1 MCTKY
6 RCHRQSR
13 ASKAQSWYCISSDRS
28 SDRALILN
36 DICFIWFHPVSKP
49 FTDLTEMRHPCCMAS
64 RPLSDSWRCRSC
76 DSVGESENRLG
87 YRDSMGWM
95 MDATIHSFNV
105 FNAYSWS
112 NAFAND
118 VDCRPMRIPCALL
131 EGQFHWDVGQ
141 PFSPKQEQIVD
152 AVQHTGHIWASYAVL

>member
-105 FNAYSWS
+105 FNAYTV
-112 NAFAND
+112 AG
-118 VDCRPMRIPCALL
+118 PMHLPTM
-131 EGQFHWDVGQ
+131 W
-141 PFSPKQEQIVD
+141 IVD
-152 AVQHTGHIWASYAVL
+152 QCEYHVHSWRVSFTETWVNHFHQSRSK